1 MQWVSVRANRPTGVV
16 SHSRRH
22 LQNVV
27 YFICSLEENEFT
39 FQFTQ
44 LRHAFYYTMKIFW
57 SVILGLGENSGR
69 LKIEICQGLIYLH
82 SIQDFKT
89 PLLC

>member
-1 MQWVSVRANRPTGVV
+1 VSEQTDLLVWCHTLEDCD
-16 SHSRRH
+16 

-27 YFICSLEENEFT
+27 YIVCSLEENEFT
-39 FQFTQ
+39 LQFIQ
-44 LRHAFYYTMKIFW
+44 LHDAFHYTMKIFW
-57 SVILGLGENSGR
+57 PVMLGLGTNSGR
-69 LKIEICQGLIYLH
+69 LKIEICQGLVYLH